1 MMLLAAVLACSPIT
15 TPQVTSSPV
24 VSAAVTPQP
33 SATGIGPS
41 RSPADLTRL
50 PEEQP
55 VIDALMSAGMR
66 VDLIGGSKWESQLGT
81 KRPARVF
88 IGDLHGRRVG
98 ADVIFLDAP
107 VGEIRYCKLPDP
119 HPGFMAWNLS
129 FNGRESR
136 GEGSVPTTILYGQR
150 HFVITYD
157 DPRIVDALRNALGLS
172 VPPCLPLP
180 SEERAVVG
188 ALTNA
193 GVGLSLVGLSKFD
206 WILGDA
212 ARRSGIFTG
221 TIDGTQ
227 VRADVLFLDF
237 PANNVTVCTEE
248 RPGETKFT
256 VRVDGRVHS
265 ASPVTGS
272 AMGPL
277 YFAMN
282 ERFFVMSTNVRVR
295 DALRDALGL
304 SEPRC

>member
-1 MMLLAAVLACSPIT
+1 MIN
-15 TPQVTSSPV
+15 
-24 VSAAVTPQP
+24 
-33 SATGIGPS
+33 
-41 RSPADLTRL
+41 
-50 PEEQP
+50 
-55 VIDALMSAGMR
+55 ALMSAGMR
-66 VDLIGGSKWESQLGT
+66 VDLIGGSKWESQLGAT
-81 KRPARVF
+81 RPARVF

-119 HPGFMAWNLS
+119 QPGFMAWNLS
-129 FNGRESR
+129 VDGRESR
-136 GEGSVPTTILYGQR
+136 GEGSASTTILYGQR
-150 HFVITYD
+150 HFVITD
-157 DPRIVDALRNALGLS
+157 DDSRIVDALRNALGLS

-188 ALTNA
+188 ALANA
-193 GVGLSLVGLSKFD
+193 GVGLSLVGVSKFD

-212 ARRSGIFTG
+212 ARRSGTFTG

-227 VRADVLFLDF
+227 VRADVLFLDL

-248 RPGETKFT
+248 RPGETNFT
-256 VRVDGRVHS
+256 VRVDGRMHS
-265 ASPVTGS
+265 ASPVTGG
-272 AMGPL
+272 ATGPV

-282 ERFFVMSTNVRVR
+282 ERFFVMSTNVLVR